1 MRRVCG
7 LDVHKDSIYMCI
19 LYENGSKIESVFG
32 VLTPDLYSYT
42 VSFAPKMYKI
52 WQRILRKMKC
62 RMENQ
67 PD

>member
-1 MRRVCG
+1 MLNWVDFHGRN
-7 LDVHKDSIYMCI
+7 D
-19 LYENGSKIESVFG
+19 
-32 VLTPDLYSYT
+32 
-42 VSFAPKMYKI
+42 APKMYKI